1 MKNLVTR
8 SLAGIVFVIVTIG
21 SLLSGSYGYA
31 LFFLFVTIGGLYEFY
46 NLTEKS
52 ETRPHQTI
60 GLITGALI
68 FVISFLISS
77 GKLPTKTYLILF
89 PWLLFFFIT
98 ELYRKK
104 EHPTENIAS
113 GILGIIYIAVP
124 ISLSN
129 LIVFDEKNNY
139 SPTLM
144 IALLALIWIY
154 DSGAYLFG
162 VSIGKHRLFERIS
175 PKKSWEGA
183 IGGILVT
190 LAASLFMA
198 GYIHVDRPHWLV
210 ITLLVVIIST
220 FGDLSESLLK
230 RQFGIKDSGR
240 IIPGHGGL
248 LDRFDSLLFSL
259 PVFVCYLELVLR

>member
-1 MKNLVTR
+1 MKNLVIR
-8 SLAGIVFVIVTIG
+8 SLAGIVFVIVTLG
-21 SLLSGSYGYA
+21 SLLLGPYGYA
-31 LFFLFVTIGGLYEFY
+31 LFFLFVTIGGLIEFY

-52 ETRPHQTI
+52 KTCPHRTI
-60 GLITGALI
+60 GIATGILV

-77 GKLPTKTYLILF
+77 GKLQPKVYLIFF
-89 PWLLFFFIT
+89 PLLLFFFIA

-104 EHPTENIAS
+104 KHPTENIAS

-124 ISLSN
+124 LSLSN
-129 LIVFDEKNNY
+129 LIVFDGKNNY
-139 SPTLM
+139 SPNLM

-162 VSIGKHRLFERIS
+162 VTIGKHRLFERIS

-198 GYIHVDRPHWLV
+198 RYIRIDELHWLM
-210 ITLLVVIIST
+210 ITLLVVVIST
-220 FGDLSESLLK
+220 FGDLSESLFK
-230 RQFGIKDSGR
+230 RQFGMKDSGR

-259 PVFVCYLELVLR
+259 PVFVCYLQLVLR